1 MQFNEKQLHII
12 KALAQVQIDKGIQR
26 LYLIPR
32 ESSKINDEIK
42 ELREIYKIA
51 EEEILKEINRRKHDN
66 SCNNN

>member
-26 LYLIPR
+26 LYLIPK

-42 ELREIYKIA
+42 ELREIKKIA
-51 EEEILKEINRRKHDN
+51 DEEILKEINRRKT
-66 SCNNN
+66 